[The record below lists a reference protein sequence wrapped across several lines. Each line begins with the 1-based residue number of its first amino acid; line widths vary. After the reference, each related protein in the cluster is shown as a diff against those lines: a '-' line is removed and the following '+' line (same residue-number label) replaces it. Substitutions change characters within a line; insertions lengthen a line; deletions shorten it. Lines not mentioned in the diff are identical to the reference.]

1 MSISNGNYDGTGEC
15 GFSEKRSGVEMKPN
29 DKDLSERINELGD
42 KATQL
47 LTFLSFAIVAAVL
60 LETAQSPVLGP
71 YQRGA
76 IRWAMRFWVMALFP
90 ILINVFPVK
99 DFKWAS
105 ARWYDS
111 ARWGK
116 FALLWISV
124 LLIISGVV
132 EFLCAIW

>member
-1 MSISNGNYDGTGEC
+1 M
-15 GFSEKRSGVEMKPN
+15 RSDIETKPTES
-29 DKDLSERINELGD
+29 DLSQRINELGD

-60 LETAQSPVLGP
+60 LETAATPVLARH
-71 YQRGA
+71 QAGA
-76 IRWAMRFWVMALFP
+76 IKWAMRFWVMALFP

-99 DFKWAS
+99 DLKWGN
-105 ARWYDS
+105 ARWYDR

-116 FALLWISV
+116 FGLLWLSV
-124 LLIISGVV
+124 LLILAGVV

>member
-1 MSISNGNYDGTGEC
+1 M
-15 GFSEKRSGVEMKPN
+15 RSDIEMKPN
-29 DKDLSERINELGD
+29 GGDLSQRINELGD

-47 LTFLSFAIVAAVL
+47 LTFLSFAIVSAVL
-60 LETAQSPVLGP
+60 LETAQQPVLAP

-99 DFKWAS
+99 DLKWGNT
-105 ARWYDS
+105 RWYDC

-116 FALLWISV
+116 FGLLGFSI

-132 EFLCAIW
+132 NFLCGIW

>member
-1 MSISNGNYDGTGEC
+1 MVNDIKVNPTVDG
-15 GFSEKRSGVEMKPN
+15 
-29 DKDLSERINELGD
+29 LSHRINELGD

-47 LTFLSFAIVAAVL
+47 LTFLSFAIVSAVL
-60 LETAQSPVLGP
+60 LETAQPPVLAP

-76 IRWAMRFWVMALFP
+76 IRSAMRFWVMALFP

-99 DFKWAS
+99 DLKWGNL
-105 ARWYDS
+105 RWYNR

-116 FALLWISV
+116 LGLLDLSI

-132 EFLCAIW
+132 KFLCGIW

>member
-1 MSISNGNYDGTGEC
+1 MRNDIET
-15 GFSEKRSGVEMKPN
+15 KPTEG
-29 DKDLSERINELGD
+29 DLSERINELGN

-47 LTFLSFAIVAAVL
+47 LTFLSFAIVSVVL
-60 LETAQSPVLGP
+60 LETAQSPALVL

-76 IRWAMRFWVMALFP
+76 IKWAMRFWVMALFP

-99 DFKWAS
+99 DLKWS
-105 ARWYDS
+105 NVRWYDC

-116 FALLWISV
+116 FGLLSLSI

-132 EFLCAIW
+132 KFLCGIW

>member
-1 MSISNGNYDGTGEC
+1 MRHDMET
-15 GFSEKRSGVEMKPN
+15 KPTER
-29 DKDLSERINELGD
+29 DLSQRINELGD

-47 LTFLSFAIVAAVL
+47 LTFLSFAIVSAVL
-60 LETAQSPVLGP
+60 LETAQPPVLAP

-76 IRWAMRFWVMALFP
+76 IRWALRFWVMALFP

-99 DFKWAS
+99 DLKWGNE
-105 ARWYDS
+105 RWYDS

-116 FALLWISV
+116 FGLLSLSI

-132 EFLCAIW
+132 KFLCGIW

>member
-1 MSISNGNYDGTGEC
+1 MRNDI
-15 GFSEKRSGVEMKPN
+15 EMKTTEG
-29 DKDLSERINELGD
+29 DLSQRINELGD

-47 LTFLSFAIVAAVL
+47 LTFLSFAIVSAVL
-60 LETAQSPVLGP
+60 LETAQPPVLSP

-99 DFKWAS
+99 DFKWGNVG
-105 ARWYDS
+105 WYDR

-116 FALLWISV
+116 FGLLGLSV
-124 LLIISGVV
+124 FLIVSGVV
-132 EFLCAIW
+132 KFLCGIW

>member
-1 MSISNGNYDGTGEC
+1 M
-15 GFSEKRSGVEMKPN
+15 RSDIEMKATEGG
-29 DKDLSERINELGD
+29 LSQRINELGD

-47 LTFLSFAIVAAVL
+47 LTFLSFAIVSAVL
-60 LETAQSPVLGP
+60 LETAQSPGLAP
-71 YQRGA
+71 CQRGA

-99 DFKWAS
+99 DIKWGN
-105 ARWYDS
+105 ARWYDC

-116 FALLWISV
+116 FGLLGLSV

-132 EFLCAIW
+132 KFLCGIW

>member
-1 MSISNGNYDGTGEC
+1 MRNDI
-15 GFSEKRSGVEMKPN
+15 EMKTT
-29 DKDLSERINELGD
+29 DGDLSQCINELSD

-47 LTFLSFAIVAAVL
+47 LTFLSFAIVSAVL
-60 LETAQSPVLGP
+60 LETAQPPVLAP
-71 YQRGA
+71 YQRRA

-99 DFKWAS
+99 DLKWGNVP
-105 ARWYDS
+105 WYDR

-116 FALLWISV
+116 FGLLGLSI

-132 EFLCAIW
+132 KFLCGIW